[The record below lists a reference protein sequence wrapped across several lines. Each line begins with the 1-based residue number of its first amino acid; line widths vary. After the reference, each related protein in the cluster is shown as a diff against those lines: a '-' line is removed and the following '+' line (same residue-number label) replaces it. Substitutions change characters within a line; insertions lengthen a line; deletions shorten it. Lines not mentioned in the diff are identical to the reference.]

1 MSELRKYIVQRVH
14 GLERVKYWHSYA
26 IGWTLDRDSAQV
38 FEGEFTGVG
47 WSKDDQ
53 PIYLNEIEPSHAER
67 FIKDYNERIGTP
79 DQSISSRDIT
89 LLEAYRALIIS
100 EIEQSKEMPESTDN
114 QEVKMGKYGVILELN
129 NEIDECEYCR
139 YGNLEGNKEPCF
151 SCEDRIG
158 NGFYY
163 KPE

>member
-1 MSELRKYIVQRVH
+1 MSELRKYIVKRII
-14 GLERVKYWHSYA
+14 GIERGQYWHSYA

-79 DQSISSRDIT
+79 DQSISSRDIE
-89 LLEAYRALIIS
+89 LLEAYRALIIN
-100 EIEQSKEMPESTDN
+100 EIEQSKEMSESIIN
-114 QEVKMGKYGVILELN
+114 H
-129 NEIDECEYCR
+129 
-139 YGNLEGNKEPCF
+139 
-151 SCEDRIG
+151 
-158 NGFYY
+158 
-163 KPE
+163 

>member
-26 IGWTLDRDSAQV
+26 IGWTLDRSSAQL
-38 FEGEFTGVG
+38 FEGEFSGVG

-53 PIYLNEIEPSHAER
+53 PIYLN
-67 FIKDYNERIGTP
+67 
-79 DQSISSRDIT
+79 
-89 LLEAYRALIIS
+89 

-114 QEVKMGKYGVILELN
+114 QEVKRGKYGVILELN